1 MAHKFNPKH
10 LDKLDNPER
19 RDKLPPV
26 ETLEKLGFEAKD
38 ILVDIGAGIGYF
50 TIASQ
55 EITKGLVP
63 TYALDT
69 SSDMLINLKA
79 REIEIT
85 GKNHIQTILTD
96 EYDFKLSKGVATF
109 VLLVNVLHEI
119 DDKTIF
125 IRHIQQILKE
135 HGKVAIIDWKKI
147 EMPEGPPLKH
157 RISVEETKKMLIEL
171 GFRIEKSLEFGTELY
186 GLVATK

>member
-119 DDKTIF
+119 EDKTIF

-135 HGKVAIIDWKKI
+135 HGKVAIIDWKKN

-157 RISVEETKKMLIEL
+157 RIAVEETKKMLIEL

>member
-1 MAHKFNPKH
+1 VAHKFNPKH

-119 DDKTIF
+119 EDKTIF

>member
-119 DDKTIF
+119 EDKTIF

>member
-96 EYDFKLSKGVATF
+96 EYDFKLSQGVATF

-186 GLVATK
+186 GVVATK